1 MNISLNTKVV
11 AIVGGIV
18 AAGAAIGGGYIAYNN
33 HKVAEAKKAAEIA
46 YANRPILT
54 EECIMDGYGKGHCSF
69 TNSGKTTG
77 AKCGLITV
85 NGPGVVTS
93 EQFCSGQLESM
104 STAKVDFEIPAVDK
118 LCDNGLEL
126 WSDKCSFT
134 FTESGMGGGQT
145 QGV

>member
-18 AAGAAIGGGYIAYNN
+18 AAGAAISGGYIAYSNY
-33 HKVAEAKKAAEIA
+33 KVAEAKKAAEIA

-54 EECIMDGYGKGHCSF
+54 EACIMNGYGKGHCSF

-77 AKCGLITV
+77 AKCGVITV

-93 EQFCSGQLESM
+93 DQFCSGQVAPM
-104 STAKVDFEIPAVDK
+104 STEKVEFNIPAVDE
-118 LCDNGLEL
+118 LCDNGFED